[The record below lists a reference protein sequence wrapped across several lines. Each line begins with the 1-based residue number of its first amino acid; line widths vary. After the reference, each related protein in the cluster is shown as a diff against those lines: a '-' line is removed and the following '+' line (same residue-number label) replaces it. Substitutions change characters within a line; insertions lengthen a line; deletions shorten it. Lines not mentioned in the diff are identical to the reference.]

1 MLKVSNICKSFKNGE
16 VETKVLKDIS
26 FEINDGDFVV
36 VLGPSGSG
44 KSTLLNCISG
54 LEKVDQGEILYNGL
68 DITKLKDKELTMF
81 RRNNTAYIFQAYY
94 LMPSLSVEMNV
105 KMGGNLSKNDD
116 VMPYIETVGLK
127 GKEKKLSSQLSGGEQ
142 QRVSIAR
149 ALAKRPKILFCDEP
163 TGALD
168 EETGRSILKYLIS
181 LQEKEKFTIIM
192 VTHNNNIANLANRI
206 INVNSG
212 KILSIKENTPM
223 SVDEIGW

>member
-1 MLKVSNICKSFKNGE
+1 MLKVNNIYKSFKNKE
-16 VETKVLKDIS
+16 IETKVLKNIS
-26 FEINDGDFVV
+26 FEINDGEFVV
-36 VLGPSGSG
+36 ILGPSGSG

-54 LEKVDQGEILYNGL
+54 LEKVDEGTIEYNDI
-68 DITKLKDKELTMF
+68 DITKLNDKELTLF

-94 LMPSLSVEMNV
+94 LMPSLSVLMNV
-105 KMGGNLSKNDD
+105 KMGANLSNNGD
-116 VMPYIETVGLK
+116 VMPYIDAVGLK
-127 GKEKKLSSQLSGGEQ
+127 GKEKKLPSQLSGGEQ

-149 ALAKRPKILFCDEP
+149 ALAKKPKILFCDEP

-181 LQEKEKFTIIM
+181 LQEKEKFTVIM
-192 VTHNNNIANLANRI
+192 VTHNNNIANLAHKI

-212 KILSIKENTPM
+212 KIISIKENTPM